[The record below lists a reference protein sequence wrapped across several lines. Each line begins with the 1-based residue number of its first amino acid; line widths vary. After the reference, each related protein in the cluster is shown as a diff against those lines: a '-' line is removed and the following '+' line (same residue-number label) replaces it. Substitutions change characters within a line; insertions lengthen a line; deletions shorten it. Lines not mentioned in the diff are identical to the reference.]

1 MLQPQTLPV
10 SFSAVLQVLRPCFTA
25 PSFRTFT
32 ALVAG
37 LISQTGRRTVTGMLT
52 AAGLAGIWHHSRAYW
67 FFSGARWCADQVGLA
82 LVTLIRDR
90 LLAPEDAVVVAIDD
104 TLFRRCGRKVFGTG
118 WHHDPTSPAP
128 RKSVAWG
135 NNWVVAGLVTELPFL
150 SRPICLPVLFRLWRK
165 GDPAKA
171 RIARDELTELIAAA
185 CPDRQIHVVA
195 DGFYG
200 TRHWR
205 GLDPRVTLTVA
216 LRANA
221 ALSEIHTPV
230 PGRNGRPKRIGDKI
244 GTPADLAARGR
255 WREVTVTRYGTTSR
269 TRIIEHRCLWVG
281 PLRTQPIRVILTRD
295 LDPRR
300 PKHPYDLA
308 LLTTDLATPAE
319 QIIERYAARW
329 PVEVSF
335 HDAKHITGVGQART
349 RTENSVRRIVPFGL
363 LTQTLVII
371 WYALAGH
378 EPGDID
384 HRRRAAPWYTTKTE
398 PSYEDML
405 IKLRRHLI
413 AARFHPGTPRTP
425 TPEETLAVHLAW
437 ANTAA

>member
-1 MLQPQTLPV
+1 MLRSETLPV
-10 SFSAVLQVLRPCFTA
+10 SFAAVLQVLRPCFTA

-32 ALVAG
+32 ALTVG
-37 LISQTGRRTVTGMLT
+37 LIGQTGRRTVTGMLT

-67 FFSGARWCADQVGLA
+67 FFTGARWCTDQLGLA

-90 LLAPEDAVVVAIDD
+90 LLTADAAIMIAVDD
-104 TLFRRCGRKVFGTG
+104 SLFRRSGRTVFGTG

-128 RKSVAWG
+128 RKSCAWG
-135 NNWVVAGLVTELPFL
+135 NNWVVAGIIVWLPFL

-165 GDPAKA
+165 GDRAKA
-171 RIARDELTELIAAA
+171 QLARDLTELITAA
-185 CPDRQIHVVA
+185 CPGRTIHVVA
-195 DGFYG
+195 DGLYG

-205 GLDPRVTLTVA
+205 KLDPRITLTAA

-230 PGRNGRPKRIGDKI
+230 PGANGRPKHIGDKI
-244 GTPADLAARGR
+244 GTPAQLAARGD
-255 WREVTVTRYGTTSR
+255 WQTVTVTRYGSTGHTQ
-269 TRIIEHRCLWVG
+269 IIEHRCLWVG
-281 PLRTQPIRVILTRD
+281 PLRTQHVRVILTRD
-295 LDPRR
+295 PDPRR
-300 PKHPYDLA
+300 PKQLYDLA
-308 LLTTDLATPAE
+308 ILTTDLTTPAA

-329 PVEVSF
+329 PIEVTF

-349 RTENSVRRIVPFGL
+349 RTETSVRRTVPLGL
-363 LTQTLVII
+363 LTHTLVIV

-405 IKLRRHLI
+405 IKLRRTLI

-425 TPEETLAVHLAW
+425 TTEETLAVHQAW